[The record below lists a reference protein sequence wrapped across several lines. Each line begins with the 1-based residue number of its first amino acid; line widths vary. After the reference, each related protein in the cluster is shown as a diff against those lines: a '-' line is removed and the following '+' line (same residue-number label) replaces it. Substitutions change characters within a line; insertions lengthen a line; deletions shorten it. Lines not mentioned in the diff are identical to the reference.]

1 MKLGVDL
8 GFEGRYPDKRVLNND
23 AEVVIRPLTVEDEE
37 ALLAFYRSL
46 PPETRLRLRQD
57 NTNRKILQRFLE
69 ELPLGRMV
77 VMCAF
82 DADESALVG
91 ECSLRIMH
99 HGWARHVGELKYSLL
114 PQWSPTGLGGILI
127 MELIEV
133 ASAQGLD
140 KLVYQVLD
148 DQVRLKKMLQDMGFV
163 QEAIL
168 RDHATDLA
176 GKKHDIYIMSN
187 YMAEL
192 WRKMED
198 MIMYQ
203 EFPPLP

>member
-1 MKLGVDL
+1 ML
-8 GFEGRYPDKRVLNND
+8 LNENR
-23 AEVVIRPLTVEDEE
+23 AVQLRPLDEEDEE
-37 ALLAFYRSL
+37 ALLTFYREL

-57 NTNRKILQRFLE
+57 NTNRKVLRRFLE
-69 ELPLGRMV
+69 EIPLGRMALLGAIDPETQRV
-77 VMCAF
+77 VC
-82 DADESALVG
+82 EG
-91 ECSLRIMH
+91 SLRIMH
-99 HGWARHVGELKYSLL
+99 HGWARHVGEIRYCLDPDWAPS
-114 PQWSPTGLGGILI
+114 GLGGMIVL
-127 MELIEV
+127 ELVDI
-133 ASAQGLD
+133 ASMQSLD
-140 KLVYQVLD
+140 KLIYYVLD
-148 DQVRLKKMLQDMGFV
+148 DQVRLKAMLKNVGFV
-163 QEAIL
+163 EEALL

>member
-1 MKLGVDL
+1 V
-8 GFEGRYPDKRVLNND
+8 
-23 AEVVIRPLTVEDEE
+23 
-37 ALLAFYRSL
+37 
-46 PPETRLRLRQD
+46 
-57 NTNRKILQRFLE
+57 
-69 ELPLGRMV
+69 
-77 VMCAF
+77 
-82 DADESALVG
+82 
-91 ECSLRIMH
+91 
-99 HGWARHVGELKYSLL
+99 
-114 PQWSPTGLGGILI
+114 PTGLGGILV
-127 MELIEV
+127 MELVEV

-140 KLVYQVLD
+140 KLIYMVLD

-168 RDHATDLA
+168 RDHATDLS